1 MKICIIFVSYQFVSY
16 LFSNNNFR
24 WLNIE
29 ISDLP
34 YSFVSWMLQVSFSVL
49 AFMFLSLLYFFLLCI
64 VFICVTGINPF
75 FLSHYSSSCIHFSLP
90 WIIFL
95 CIPWFF
101 SHFSPSCYWKKK
113 QSPSCGI
120 VLKTVNYCMWG
131 KKKRSKEGVE
141 KGRSGGG
148 WLTWGRKGERIA
160 ESSVPEQGWIMA
172 FC

>member
-1 MKICIIFVSYQFVSY
+1 M
-16 LFSNNNFR
+16 
-24 WLNIE
+24 
-29 ISDLP
+29 P

-64 VFICVTGINPF
+64 VFICVTGINPV
-75 FLSHYSSSCIHFSLP
+75 FLSHCSSSCIHFSLP

-101 SHFSPSCYWKKK
+101 SHFSPCYLKKTK
-113 QSPSCGI
+113 S
-120 VLKTVNYCMWG
+120 LLWYCVKDSQLLYVG
-131 KKKRSKEGVE
+131 EEKRSKEGVE

-160 ESSVPEQGWIMA
+160 EPSVPEQGWIMDI
-172 FC
+172 C